1 MAFNLAKPPSL
12 RTSLDMAKTDGGM
25 FECSV
30 SLSAAGK
37 FKDRNVLNTG
47 EKKVWFHKY
56 INSDK
61 NIYNDN
67 QLPVTNVYQFV
78 KSR

>member
-1 MAFNLAKPPSL
+1 
-12 RTSLDMAKTDGGM
+12 MAKTDGGM

-47 EKKVWFHKY
+47 EKKV
-56 INSDK
+56 
-61 NIYNDN
+61 
-67 QLPVTNVYQFV
+67 
-78 KSR
+78 